1 MDIIIEKLMYSQ
13 MIREAE
19 PETKTMAKEVIQ
31 AAGGEEAYW
40 NGMKSSYKESLS
52 IDKYIAMEKS
62 KFLSQEGL
70 KETDS
75 NADDLWEKYYSKLLK
90 KLVQSENVR

>member
-19 PETKTMAKEVIQ
+19 TKTMAKEVIQ
-31 AAGGEEAYW
+31 AAGGEEDYW

-62 KFLSQEGL
+62 
-70 KETDS
+70 
-75 NADDLWEKYYSKLLK
+75 
-90 KLVQSENVR
+90 